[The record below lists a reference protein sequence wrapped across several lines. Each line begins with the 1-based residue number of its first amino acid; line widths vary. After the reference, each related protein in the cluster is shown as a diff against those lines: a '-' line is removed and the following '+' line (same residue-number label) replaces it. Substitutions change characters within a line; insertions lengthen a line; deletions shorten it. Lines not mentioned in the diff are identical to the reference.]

1 MKKKKLDGLDL
12 TVFEEKLDNGLN
24 VYIVPMEHVKG
35 IYATLSVDF
44 GGDKETFIPID
55 GKKMVKMPRGIAHFI
70 EHQLFNQ
77 KDGSDIFAYYSERGT
92 SCNANTRNNKTTY
105 LFSGVNFLE
114 DNINKLLDFVFEPYF
129 TDESVSKEK
138 GIIEEEIRMYD
149 DDPYAQILYHSYA
162 NVFKEHP
169 LKAPLIGTKE
179 SINKISKEDLY
190 TTYKTFYQ
198 PSNMYLI
205 VTGNIDPKNVIEI
218 VKENQKNK
226 KFSKPHKIVTAT
238 YNEPDKVVKRKEV
251 LSMKVSVPKV
261 AISFKININKI
272 KNIKKHEILSYLTFI
287 FDTKLGPTSLFL
299 ENLKKDNVII
309 DNFYMSYIETDM
321 HVLYLVQAETEKP
334 QELTDKV
341 LKEMQ
346 DLNITEQDLERRRR
360 VLLSY
365 QILASENIYQVNLK
379 LMNNISKYG
388 CILYDAFLDIKNMNM
403 KQFKYVIK
411 NISLENYSVLTV
423 EAKK

>member
-1 MKKKKLDGLDL
+1 
-12 TVFEEKLDNGLN
+12 
-24 VYIVPMEHVKG
+24 
-35 IYATLSVDF
+35 
-44 GGDKETFIPID
+44 
-55 GKKMVKMPRGIAHFI
+55 
-70 EHQLFNQ
+70 
-77 KDGSDIFAYYSERGT
+77 
-92 SCNANTRNNKTTY
+92 
-105 LFSGVNFLE
+105 
-114 DNINKLLDFVFEPYF
+114 
-129 TDESVSKEK
+129 
-138 GIIEEEIRMYD
+138 
-149 DDPYAQILYHSYA
+149 
-162 NVFKEHP
+162 
-169 LKAPLIGTKE
+169 
-179 SINKISKEDLY
+179 
-190 TTYKTFYQ
+190 
-198 PSNMYLI
+198 
-205 VTGNIDPKNVIEI
+205 
-218 VKENQKNK
+218 
-226 KFSKPHKIVTAT
+226 
-238 YNEPDKVVKRKEV
+238 
-251 LSMKVSVPKV
+251 MKVSVPKV